1 MLELPLQEDFQRK
14 RKFQEREK
22 MKRKIALKNAYI
34 KSLIA
39 INGNGEV
46 IRFENAK
53 AAKRFF
59 HLHEETDVISLVENG
74 GVFGGFY
81 FDYELE

>member
-1 MLELPLQEDFQRK
+1 MNKQSVSK
-14 RKFQEREK
+14 
-22 MKRKIALKNAYI
+22 
-34 KSLIA
+34 KSYKTPLIA
-39 INGNGEV
+39 INGNSEV

-59 HLHEETDVISLVENG
+59 HLHEKKDVISLVENG